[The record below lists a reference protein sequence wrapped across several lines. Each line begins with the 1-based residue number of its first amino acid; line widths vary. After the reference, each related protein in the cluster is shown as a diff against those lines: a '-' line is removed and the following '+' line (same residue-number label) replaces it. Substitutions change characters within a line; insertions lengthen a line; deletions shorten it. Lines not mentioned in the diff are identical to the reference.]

1 MHFIKRRTI
10 SIAKINTERI
20 VLSKTIYMVKFI
32 FKVHCMVIYKVY
44 SVYNWN
50 NTIIHQ
56 ILVHDKELLK
66 KYKEIWNISSNLQKK
81 NFHVPVYNNKFIRT
95 KIKICNRRI
104 NVNFPANKM
113 PDDNRH

>member
-56 ILVHDKELLK
+56 ILVHDKEMLK
-66 KYKEIWNISSNLQKK
+66 KYNEIWNISSNLQKK
-81 NFHVPVYNNKFIRT
+81 NFSCASV
-95 KIKICNRRI
+95 
-104 NVNFPANKM
+104 
-113 PDDNRH
+113 